1 MENQDKY
8 NAFSLLQFM
17 WKWRKWLLIVCV
29 AAFFV
34 SAVCSFLVRPRYKST
49 ALIYAPRTSSV
60 SKILLNEQ
68 NYNERLEIKALATVD
83 ETEQMIPFLNALA
96 IKDSLAEK
104 YHLAEYYN
112 IDVNKKGG
120 RTKLYKTITNNM
132 TVKRTEYGAISVSL
146 SDWDPQR
153 AYQMTLDVVRWLD
166 TIKNKVEYD
175 RAMAAYVI
183 LQNQLDSIEHEMAV
197 INDSMRTI
205 MAHGVFDVKLQS
217 ERLTQQ
223 YAIAAAQGNAA
234 AMQRIRNEQDTIA
247 KYGAQLTTL
256 QDLEFNFSKYHALCK
271 QKMMDAKMD
280 MTTIMPV
287 KFVIDNPVPADK
299 KFYPKKSL
307 IVVISTLCAFVLTMI
322 VLLFI
327 ERIENQPE
335 RKNRTGN
342 TQDQ

>member
-1 MENQDKY
+1 MENQNKY

-29 AAFFV
+29 ATFFV
-34 SAVCSFLVRPRYKST
+34 SAACSFLVRSRYKST

-83 ETEQMIPFLNALA
+83 ETEQMLPFLNSVA
-96 IKDSLAEK
+96 IKDSLIKK
-104 YHLAEYYN
+104 YKLAEYYN
-112 IDVNKKGG
+112 INVNKKGG
-120 RTKLYKTITNNM
+120 MTKLYKTVTNNL
-132 TVKRTEYGAISVSL
+132 TVKRTDYGAISLSV

-153 AYQMTLDVVRWLD
+153 AYEMTLDVVRWLD
-166 TIKNKVEYD
+166 TIKNAVEYE
-175 RAMAAYVI
+175 RALAAYTI
-183 LQNQLDSIEHEMAV
+183 LQNQLDSIEREIAEV
-197 INDSMRTI
+197 NDSIRAL

-223 YAIAAAQGNAA
+223 YAIAAAQGNTA
-234 AMQRIRNEQDTIA
+234 AMQRIQREQDTIA
-247 KYGAQLTTL
+247 KYGAQLTSY
-256 QDLEFNFSKYHALCK
+256 QELENNFSKYHALCK

-287 KFVIDNPVPADK
+287 KFVIDKPFPADK

-307 IVVISTLCAFVLTMI
+307 IVVISTLCAFILTLI
-322 VLLFI
+322 VLLTI
-327 ERIENQPE
+327 ERIENTPG
-335 RKNRTGN
+335 RKESAADA
-342 TQDQ
+342 QDQ

>member
-1 MENQDKY
+1 MENQNKY

-29 AAFFV
+29 ATFFV
-34 SAVCSFLVRPRYKST
+34 SAACSFLVRSRYKST

-83 ETEQMIPFLNALA
+83 ETEQMLPFLNSVA
-96 IKDSLAEK
+96 IKDSLIEK
-104 YHLAEYYN
+104 HKLAEYYN
-112 IDVNKKGG
+112 INVNKKGG
-120 RTKLYKTITNNM
+120 MTKLYKTVTNNL
-132 TVKRTEYGAISVSL
+132 TIKRTDYGAISVSV

-153 AYQMTLDVVRWLD
+153 AYEMTLDVIRWLD
-166 TIKNKVEYD
+166 TIKNAVEYE
-175 RAMAAYVI
+175 RAQAACTI
-183 LQNQLDSIEHEMAV
+183 LQNQMDSIEREIAAV
-197 INDSMRTI
+197 NDSIRAL

-223 YAIAAAQGNAA
+223 YAIAAAQGNTA
-234 AMQRIRNEQDTIA
+234 AMQRIIKEQDTIA
-247 KYGAQLTTL
+247 KYGAQLTSY
-256 QDLEFNFSKYHALCK
+256 QDLEYNFSKYHALCK

-287 KFVIDNPVPADK
+287 KFVIDKPFPADK

-307 IVVISTLCAFVLTMI
+307 IVVISTLCAFFLTMI
-322 VLLFI
+322 VLLMI
-327 ERIENQPE
+327 ERIENTPV
-335 RKNRTGN
+335 RKDPAAD
-342 TQDQ
+342 TQDH

>member
-1 MENQDKY
+1 MENKDKY

-29 AAFFV
+29 ATFFV
-34 SAVCSFLVRPRYKST
+34 SAACSFLVRPRFKST
-49 ALIYAPRTSSV
+49 ATIYAPRTSSV

-83 ETEQMIPFLNALA
+83 ETEQMLPFLNAVA
-96 IKDSLAEK
+96 IKDSLIEK
-104 YHLAEYYN
+104 YNLADYYG

-120 RTKLYKTITNNM
+120 KTKLYKTVTNNL
-132 TVKRTEYGAISVSL
+132 TVKRTEYGAINISM

-153 AYQMTLDVVRWLD
+153 AYEMTLDVIRWLD
-166 TIKNKVEYD
+166 TIKNRVEYE
-175 RAMAAYVI
+175 RASAAVVI
-183 LQNQLDSIEHEMAV
+183 LQNQMDSIEREIAV
-197 INDSMRTI
+197 VNDSIREI
-205 MAHGVFDVKLQS
+205 MSHGVFDVKVQS

-234 AMQRIRNEQDTIA
+234 AMQRIQREQDTLA
-247 KYGAQLTTL
+247 KYGSRLTSY
-256 QDLEFNFSKYHALCK
+256 QDLEYNFSKYHALCK

-287 KFVIDNPVPADK
+287 KFVIDNPTPADK
-299 KFYPKKSL
+299 KYYPKKSL

-322 VLLFI
+322 VLLMI
-327 ERIENQPE
+327 ERVENQPN
-335 RKNRTGN
+335 RKDSTADGQNH
-342 TQDQ
+342 

>member
-1 MENQDKY
+1 MENQNKY

-29 AAFFV
+29 ATFFV
-34 SAVCSFLVRPRYKST
+34 SAACSFLVRPRYRST
-49 ALIYAPRTSSV
+49 AQLYAPRTSSV

-83 ETEQMIPFLNALA
+83 ETEQMLPFLNSVA
-96 IKDSLAEK
+96 IKDSLIKK
-104 YHLAEYYN
+104 YNLAEYYN
-112 IDVNKKGG
+112 INVNKKGG
-120 RTKLYKTITNNM
+120 MTKLYKTITNNM
-132 TVKRTEYGAISVSL
+132 IVKRTDYGAISLSL

-153 AYQMTLDVVRWLD
+153 AYEMTLDVVRWLD
-166 TIKNKVEYD
+166 TVKNAVEYE
-175 RAMAAYVI
+175 RALAAYTI
-183 LQNQLDSIEHEMAV
+183 LQNQLDSIECEIANV
-197 INDSMRTI
+197 NDSIRAI

-223 YAIAAAQGNAA
+223 YAIAAAQGNTA
-234 AMQRIRNEQDTIA
+234 AMQRIIKEQDTIA
-247 KYGAQLTTL
+247 KYGAQLTSY

-287 KFVIDNPVPADK
+287 KFVIDKPYPADK

-307 IVVISTLCAFVLTMI
+307 IVVISTLCAFILTLI
-322 VLLFI
+322 VLLTI
-327 ERIENQPE
+327 ERIENTPG
-335 RKNRTGN
+335 RKDSAADA
-342 TQDQ
+342 QDQ

>member
-1 MENQDKY
+1 MENQNKY

-29 AAFFV
+29 ATFFV
-34 SAVCSFLVRPRYKST
+34 SAACSFLVRSRYKST

-83 ETEQMIPFLNALA
+83 ETEQMLPFLNSVA
-96 IKDSLAEK
+96 IKDSLIEK
-104 YHLAEYYN
+104 YKLAEYYN
-112 IDVNKKGG
+112 INVNKKGG
-120 RTKLYKTITNNM
+120 MTKLYKTVTNNL
-132 TVKRTEYGAISVSL
+132 TIKRTDYGAISVSV

-153 AYQMTLDVVRWLD
+153 AYEMTLDVIRWLD
-166 TIKNKVEYD
+166 TIKNAVEYE
-175 RAMAAYVI
+175 RAQAACTI
-183 LQNQLDSIEHEMAV
+183 LQNQMDSVEREIAAVNDSIRAL
-197 INDSMRTI
+197 

-223 YAIAAAQGNAA
+223 YAIAAAQGNTA
-234 AMQRIRNEQDTIA
+234 AMQRIIKEQDTLA
-247 KYGAQLTTL
+247 KYGAQLTSY
-256 QDLEFNFSKYHALCK
+256 QDLEYNFSKYHALCK

-287 KFVIDNPVPADK
+287 KFVIDKPFPADK

-307 IVVISTLCAFVLTMI
+307 IVVISTLCAFILTMI
-322 VLLFI
+322 ILLMI
-327 ERIENQPE
+327 ERIENTPV
-335 RKNRTGN
+335 RKDPAAD
-342 TQDQ
+342 TQDH

>member
-1 MENQDKY
+1 MENQNKY

-17 WKWRKWLLIVCV
+17 WKWRKWLFIVCV

-34 SAVCSFLVRPRYKST
+34 SAACSFLVRPRYKST
-49 ALIYAPRTSSV
+49 ALLYAPRTSSV

-83 ETEQMIPFLNALA
+83 ETEQMLPFLNSVA
-96 IKDSLAEK
+96 IKDSLIKK
-104 YHLAEYYN
+104 YNLAEYYN

-120 RTKLYKTITNNM
+120 MTKLYKTITNNL
-132 TVKRTEYGAISVSL
+132 TIKRTDYGAISLSV

-153 AYQMTLDVVRWLD
+153 AYEMTLDVVRWLD
-166 TIKNKVEYD
+166 TIKNAVEYE
-175 RAMAAYVI
+175 RALAACTI
-183 LQNQLDSIEHEMAV
+183 LQNQMDSIEREIAAV
-197 INDSMRTI
+197 NDSIRAL

-223 YAIAAAQGNAA
+223 YAIAAAQGNTA
-234 AMQRIRNEQDTIA
+234 AMQRIQREQDTLA
-247 KYGAQLTTL
+247 KYGAQLTSY
-256 QDLEFNFSKYHALCK
+256 QDLEYNFSKYHALCK

-287 KFVIDNPVPADK
+287 KFVIDKPFPADK

-307 IVVISTLCAFVLTMI
+307 IVVISTLCAFILTMF
-322 VLLFI
+322 VLLMI
-327 ERIENQPE
+327 ERIENTPV
-335 RKNRTGN
+335 RKDPTADA
-342 TQDQ
+342 QDH

>member
-1 MENQDKY
+1 MENQNKY

-34 SAVCSFLVRPRYKST
+34 SAACSFLVRPRYKST
-49 ALIYAPRTSSV
+49 ALLYAPRTSSV

-83 ETEQMIPFLNALA
+83 ETEQMLPFLNSVA
-96 IKDSLAEK
+96 IKDSLIEK
-104 YHLAEYYN
+104 YKLAEYYN

-120 RTKLYKTITNNM
+120 MTKLYKTITNNL
-132 TVKRTEYGAISVSL
+132 TVKRTDYGAISLSV

-153 AYQMTLDVVRWLD
+153 AYEMTLDVVRWLD
-166 TIKNKVEYD
+166 TIKNAVEYE
-175 RAMAAYVI
+175 RAQAACII
-183 LQNQLDSIEHEMAV
+183 LQNQMDSIEREIAIV
-197 INDSMRTI
+197 NDSIRAL

-223 YAIAAAQGNAA
+223 YAIAAAQGNTA
-234 AMQRIRNEQDTIA
+234 AMQRILREQDTLA
-247 KYGAQLTTL
+247 KYGAQLTSY

-287 KFVIDNPVPADK
+287 KFVIDNPTPADK
-299 KFYPKKSL
+299 KYYPKKSL

-322 VLLFI
+322 VLLMI
-327 ERIENQPE
+327 ERVENQPN
-335 RKNRTGN
+335 RKDSTADG
-342 TQDQ
+342 QDH

>member
-1 MENQDKY
+1 MEKQDKY

-17 WKWRKWLLIVCV
+17 WKWRKWLLIVC
-29 AAFFV
+29 AAAMLV
-34 SAVCSFLVRPRYKST
+34 SAACSFLVRPRFKST
-49 ALIYAPRTSSV
+49 AQIYAPRTSSV

-83 ETEQMIPFLNALA
+83 ETEQMLPFLNALA
-96 IKDSLAEK
+96 IKDSLIEK

-120 RTKLYKTITNNM
+120 KTKLYKTITNNM
-132 TVKRTEYGAISVSL
+132 TIKRTEFGSISVSV

-153 AYQMTLDVVRWLD
+153 AYEMTLDVVRWLD
-166 TIKNKVEYD
+166 TIKNAVEHE

-183 LQNQLDSIEHEMAV
+183 LQNQMDSVEREMAKVNDSIRELMK
-197 INDSMRTI
+197 
-205 MAHGVFDVKLQS
+205 HGVFDVKLQS

-223 YAIAAAQGNAA
+223 YAIAAAQGNTA
-234 AMQRIRNEQDTIA
+234 AMQRIQKEQDTIA
-247 KYGAQLTTL
+247 KYGAQLTSF
-256 QDLEFNFSKYHALCK
+256 QDLEYNFSKYHALCK

-287 KFVIDNPVPADK
+287 KFVIDNPIPADK

-307 IVVISTLCAFVLTMI
+307 IVVISTLCAFILTML

-327 ERIENQPE
+327 ERLENQPV
-335 RKNRTGN
+335 RKDSAAD

>member
-8 NAFSLLQFM
+8 NAFSLLKFM
-17 WKWRKWLLIVCV
+17 WKWRKWLLIVCGLTIL
-29 AAFFV
+29 V
-34 SAVCSFLVRPRYKST
+34 SGVCSFLVRPRFKST
-49 ALIYAPRTSSV
+49 AMIYAPRTSSV

-83 ETEQMIPFLNALA
+83 ETEQMLPFLHSVA
-96 IKDSLAEK
+96 IKDSLIKK
-104 YHLAEYYN
+104 YNLAEYYN

-120 RTKLYKTITNNM
+120 QTKLYKTVRNNL
-132 TVKRTEYGAISVSL
+132 TIKRTEYGAISVSV

-166 TIKNKVEYD
+166 TIKNAVEHE
-175 RAMAAYVI
+175 RSLAAYTI
-183 LQNQLDSIEHEMAV
+183 LQNQLDSIEHEIAV
-197 INDSMRTI
+197 VNDSIRAL
-205 MAHGVFDVKLQS
+205 MAHGVFDVKTQS

-223 YAIAAAQGNAA
+223 YAIAAAQGNTA
-234 AMQRIRNEQDTIA
+234 AMQRIQKEQDTIA
-247 KYGAQLTTL
+247 KYGAQLTSY
-256 QDLEFNFSKYHALCK
+256 QDLEYNFSKYHALCK

-287 KFVIDNPVPADK
+287 KFVIDNPFPADK

-307 IVVISTLCAFVLTMI
+307 IIVISTLCAFILTI
-322 VLLFI
+322 LVLLFI
-327 ERIENQPE
+327 ERIENQP
-335 RKNRTGN
+335 NRRDTAAN

>member
-1 MENQDKY
+1 MENQNKY

-34 SAVCSFLVRPRYKST
+34 SAACSFLVRPRYKST
-49 ALIYAPRTSSV
+49 ALLYAPRTSSV

-83 ETEQMIPFLNALA
+83 ETEQMLPFLNSVA
-96 IKDSLAEK
+96 IKDSLIEK
-104 YHLAEYYN
+104 YKLAEYYN

-120 RTKLYKTITNNM
+120 MTKLYKTITNNL
-132 TVKRTEYGAISVSL
+132 TVKRTDYGAISLSV

-153 AYQMTLDVVRWLD
+153 AYEMTLDVVRWLD
-166 TIKNKVEYD
+166 TIKNAVEHE
-175 RAMAAYVI
+175 RALAACII
-183 LQNQLDSIEHEMAV
+183 LQNQMDSVEREIASVNDSIRA
-197 INDSMRTI
+197 I

-223 YAIAAAQGNAA
+223 YAIAAAQGNTA
-234 AMQRIRNEQDTIA
+234 AMQRIQKEQDTIA
-247 KYGAQLTTL
+247 KYGAQLTAY
-256 QDLEFNFSKYHALCK
+256 QDLEYNFSKYHALCK

-287 KFVIDNPVPADK
+287 KFVIDKPFPADK

-307 IVVISTLCAFVLTMI
+307 IVVISTLCAFILTMI
-322 VLLFI
+322 ILLMI
-327 ERIENQPE
+327 ERIENTPV
-335 RKNRTGN
+335 RKDPAADS
-342 TQDQ
+342 QDH

>member
-1 MENQDKY
+1 MENQNKY

-29 AAFFV
+29 ATFFV
-34 SAVCSFLVRPRYKST
+34 SAACSFLVRSRYKST

-83 ETEQMIPFLNALA
+83 ETEQMLPFLNSVA
-96 IKDSLAEK
+96 IKDSLIEK
-104 YHLAEYYN
+104 YKLAEYYDIN
-112 IDVNKKGG
+112 VNKKGG
-120 RTKLYKTITNNM
+120 MTKLYKTITNNM
-132 TVKRTEYGAISVSL
+132 TIKRTDYGAISVSV

-153 AYQMTLDVVRWLD
+153 AYEMTLDVIRWLD
-166 TIKNKVEYD
+166 TIKNAVEYE
-175 RAMAAYVI
+175 RAQAACTI
-183 LQNQLDSIEHEMAV
+183 LQNQMDSIEREIANV
-197 INDSMRTI
+197 NDSIRAL

-223 YAIAAAQGNAA
+223 YAIAAAQGNTA
-234 AMQRIRNEQDTIA
+234 AMQRIIKEQDTIA
-247 KYGAQLTTL
+247 KYGAQLTSY
-256 QDLEFNFSKYHALCK
+256 QDLEYNFSKYHALCK

-287 KFVIDNPVPADK
+287 KFVIDKPFPADK

-307 IVVISTLCAFVLTMI
+307 IVVISTLCAFILTMI
-322 VLLFI
+322 VLLMI
-327 ERIENQPE
+327 ERIENTPV
-335 RKNRTGN
+335 RKDPTADP
-342 TQDQ
+342 QDH